1 MNQILII
8 IICLTILSCGQQ
20 KKENPSSIDTTEL
33 TKTKKQLHQL
43 SIERD
48 SVKEELRDLTIRFK
62 SLIQLVTGG
71 IRYTDNKNSD
81 IYGENYRVEI
91 YQSEIYRSLYI
102 TRIEYYGEGQQR
114 ISARTRLDFE
124 NMTRKTEEQTSTME
138 FVKWID
144 FDEFQIKLNENK
156 YHVEIVDSISFK
168 ILEE

>member
-1 MNQILII
+1 M
-8 IICLTILSCGQQ
+8 
-20 KKENPSSIDTTEL
+20 
-33 TKTKKQLHQL
+33 
-43 SIERD
+43 
-48 SVKEELRDLTIRFK
+48 TIRFK

-114 ISARTRLDFE
+114 ISSRTRLDFE